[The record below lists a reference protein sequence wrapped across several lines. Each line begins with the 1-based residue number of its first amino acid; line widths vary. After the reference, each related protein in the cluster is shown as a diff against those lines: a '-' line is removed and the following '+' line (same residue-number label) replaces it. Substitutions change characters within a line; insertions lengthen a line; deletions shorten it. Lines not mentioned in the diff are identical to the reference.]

1 MRRYDIDW
9 LRVLV
14 LGLLIIYHATIS
26 FMPFGIKL
34 FFPQNKQTLEIL
46 WFIMAF
52 INIWRIPLL
61 FIISGMAVCF
71 SMKRRNWKEMFKDR
85 GLRIMV
91 PYIFG
96 VFVICPISILFQSI
110 YYGGEISYT
119 PNPGHLWFLNNIWVY
134 FCCLIALFVY
144 LQKNPD
150 NLLLNFLKKIFM
162 YRLGIYIM
170 VIPFIIEAILITPDS
185 YSSYAYSIHGWAL
198 GLICFLTGYIF
209 ILLKENFWEA
219 VSRVKNT
226 TLIFA
231 FLLYLVRV
239 FLLEF
244 VEFHPLTAI
253 ESYSWMISIFGYG
266 AKFLNK
272 QSTRLSYL
280 STAVY
285 PIYILHMPLQFFFSL
300 FIIPWEIPAILKL
313 ILIIMSTLI
322 SSFAIY
328 DLVIKRLK
336 WIRPLF
342 GLKL

>member
-14 LGLLIIYHATIS
+14 LGLLILYHATIS

-46 WFIMAF
+46 WFIMAL

-110 YYGGEISYT
+110 FYGGEISYT

-144 LQKNPD
+144 LQKNPN

-170 VIPFIIEAILITPDS
+170 VIPFIIEVILITPDS
-185 YSSYAYSIHGWAL
+185 YSSYAYSIHGWVL
-198 GLICFLTGYIF
+198 GLICFFTGYIF

-226 TLIFA
+226 TLIIA

-244 VEFHPLTAI
+244 VGFHPLTAI

-300 FIIPWEIPAILKL
+300 FIIPWDIPAILKL
-313 ILIIMSTLI
+313 ILIIMITFI
-322 SSFAIY
+322 SSFTIY
-328 DLVIKRLK
+328 DLIIKRLK
-336 WIRPLF
+336 WIIPLF
-342 GLKL
+342 VLKI

>member
-14 LGLLIIYHATIS
+14 LGLLIIYHSTIS
-26 FMPFGIKL
+26 FMPFGIKI

-46 WFIMAF
+46 WFIMGL

-85 GLRIMV
+85 ALRIVV

-96 VFVICPISILFQSI
+96 FLVICPISFLFQSI
-110 YYGGEISYT
+110 FYGTEILYI
-119 PNPGHLWFLNNIWVY
+119 PNPGHLWFLYNIWVY

-144 LQKNPD
+144 LQKTPN
-150 NLLLNFLKKIFM
+150 NLLLNFLKKVFM

-170 VIPFIIEAILITPDS
+170 AIPFVIEGIFITPDS
-185 YSSYAYSIHGWAL
+185 YASYAHTIHGWAL

-209 ILLKENFWEA
+209 ILLKENFWDA
-219 VSRVKNT
+219 VSRVKNIS
-226 TLIFA
+226 LMIA
-231 FLLYLVRV
+231 FLLYLIRG
-239 FLLEF
+239 FLFEF
-244 VEFHPLTAI
+244 VGFHPLTAI
-253 ESYSWMISIFGYG
+253 ESFSWMISIFGYG
-266 AKFLNK
+266 TKFLNK
-272 QSTRLSYL
+272 KSTRLSYL

-300 FIIPWEIPAILKL
+300 FIIPLDIPAILKL

-322 SSFAIY
+322 SSFTIY
-328 DLVIKRLK
+328 DLIIKRLK

-342 GLKL
+342 GLKI

>member
-46 WFIMAF
+46 WFIMAL

-96 VFVICPISILFQSI
+96 FFVICPISILFQSI

-209 ILLKENFWEA
+209 ILLKENFWVA

-226 TLIFA
+226 TLIIA

-266 AKFLNK
+266 AKFLNE

>member
-14 LGLLIIYHATIS
+14 LGLLILYHATIS

-46 WFIMAF
+46 WFIMAL

-96 VFVICPISILFQSI
+96 VFVICPISILSQSI
-110 YYGGEISYT
+110 FYGGEISYT

-144 LQKNPD
+144 LQKNPN

-170 VIPFIIEAILITPDS
+170 VIPFIIEVILITPDS
-185 YSSYAYSIHGWAL
+185 YSSYAYSIHGWVL
-198 GLICFLTGYIF
+198 GLICFFTGYIF

-226 TLIFA
+226 TLIIA

-244 VEFHPLTAI
+244 VGFHPLTAI

-300 FIIPWEIPAILKL
+300 FIIPWDIPAILKL

-342 GLKL
+342 GLKI

>member
-14 LGLLIIYHATIS
+14 LGLLILYHATIS

-34 FFPQNKQTLEIL
+34 FFPQNKQTMEIL
-46 WFIMAF
+46 WFIMAL

-110 YYGGEISYT
+110 FYGGEISYT

-144 LQKNPD
+144 LQKNPN
-150 NLLLNFLKKIFM
+150 NLLLKFLKKIFM

-170 VIPFIIEAILITPDS
+170 VIPFIIEVILITPDS
-185 YSSYAYSIHGWAL
+185 YSSYAYSIHGWVL
-198 GLICFLTGYIF
+198 GLICFFTGYIF

-226 TLIFA
+226 TLIIA

-244 VEFHPLTAI
+244 VGFHPLTAI
-253 ESYSWMISIFGYG
+253 ESYSWVISIFGYG
-266 AKFLNK
+266 AKYLNK
-272 QSTRLSYL
+272 KSTRLSYL

-300 FIIPWEIPAILKL
+300 FIIPWDIPAILKL

-342 GLKL
+342 GLKI

>member
-96 VFVICPISILFQSI
+96 FFVICPINILFQSI

-266 AKFLNK
+266 AKFLNE

-342 GLKL
+342 GLKI

>member
-14 LGLLIIYHATIS
+14 LGLLIIYHSTIS

-34 FFPQNKQTLEIL
+34 FFPQNKQTLDIL
-46 WFIMAF
+46 WFVMGL

-85 GLRIMV
+85 ALRIVV
-91 PYIFG
+91 PYMFG
-96 VFVICPISILFQSI
+96 LFVICPISLLLQSI
-110 YYGGEISYT
+110 FYDSEISYI
-119 PNPGHLWFLNNIWVY
+119 PNPGHLWFLNNIWMY
-134 FCCLIALFVY
+134 FCCLIVLFVY
-144 LQKNPD
+144 LQKIPN
-150 NLLLNFLKKIFM
+150 NLLLIFLKKVFM

-170 VIPFIIEAILITPDS
+170 AIPFVIEGIFITPDS
-185 YSSYAYSIHGWAL
+185 YASYAYTIHGWVL

-209 ILLKENFWEA
+209 ILLKENFWDA
-219 VSRVKNT
+219 VSRVKHIS
-226 TLIFA
+226 LMIA
-231 FLLYLVRV
+231 FLLYLVRAFV
-239 FLLEF
+239 FEF
-244 VEFHPLTAI
+244 VGFHPLTAI
-253 ESYSWMISIFGYG
+253 ESFSWMISIFGYG

-272 QSTRLSYL
+272 KSTRLSYL

-342 GLKL
+342 GLKI

>member
-96 VFVICPISILFQSI
+96 FFVICPISILFQSI

-119 PNPGHLWFLNNIWVY
+119 PNPGHLWFRNNIWVY

-170 VIPFIIEAILITPDS
+170 VIPFIIEAILIKPDS

-226 TLIFA
+226 TLIIA

-244 VEFHPLTAI
+244 VGFHPLTAI

-266 AKFLNK
+266 AKFLNE

-313 ILIIMSTLI
+313 ILIIMTTLI

-342 GLKL
+342 GLKI

>member
-14 LGLLIIYHATIS
+14 LGLLILYHATIS

-46 WFIMAF
+46 WFIMAL

-110 YYGGEISYT
+110 FYGGEISYT

-144 LQKNPD
+144 LQKNPN
-150 NLLLNFLKKIFM
+150 NLLLKFLKKIFM

-170 VIPFIIEAILITPDS
+170 VIPFIIEVILITPDS

-198 GLICFLTGYIF
+198 GLVCFLTGYIF

-226 TLIFA
+226 TLIIA

-244 VEFHPLTAI
+244 VGFHPLTAI
-253 ESYSWMISIFGYG
+253 ESYSWVISIFGYG
-266 AKFLNK
+266 AKYLNK
-272 QSTRLSYL
+272 KSTRLSYL

-300 FIIPWEIPAILKL
+300 FIIPWDIPVILKL

-342 GLKL
+342 GLKI

>member
-14 LGLLIIYHATIS
+14 LGLLILYHATIS

-34 FFPQNKQTLEIL
+34 FFPQNKQTMEIL
-46 WFIMAF
+46 WFIMAL

-110 YYGGEISYT
+110 FYGGEISYT

-144 LQKNPD
+144 LQKNPN
-150 NLLLNFLKKIFM
+150 NLLLKFLKKIFM

-170 VIPFIIEAILITPDS
+170 VIPFIIEVILITPDS

-198 GLICFLTGYIF
+198 GLVCFLTGYIF

-226 TLIFA
+226 TLIIA

-244 VEFHPLTAI
+244 VGFHPLTAI
-253 ESYSWMISIFGYG
+253 ESYSWVISIFGYG
-266 AKFLNK
+266 AKYLNK
-272 QSTRLSYL
+272 KSTRLSYL

-300 FIIPWEIPAILKL
+300 FIIPWDIPVILKL

-342 GLKL
+342 GLKI